1 MTTKAQGSPP
11 PPTEPPSGFGGSL
24 VRYYRLYILVV
35 LAILAHGITSFILL
49 PRTEDPEFDSTE
61 SRIIT
66 LYPGVEAREVE
77 TQVTRRL
84 EDAIDELEGIRTIES
99 TSYAGLSL
107 IKIRISDDAVP
118 TDVVKD
124 IREKVR
130 DSTKDLPQGVKE
142 PIVIVLNTAFIPVS
156 IVSLTGPPDYRLLED
171 WSETLR
177 KTLALVEDVAA
188 VQVEG
193 LPERQLLVNV
203 DNERLSQVR
212 IPLTRMRDVL
222 TLENAGIP
230 AGKLDVGTRRYL
242 LRTPNEFDTPESVG
256 STVIGAVGD
265 SVIHLRD
272 VAEVSE
278 GFEDFRYIV
287 RTDRKPAVLLTVRKK
302 EKTNTIWVSERVR
315 EKVDEMRKILPP
327 GMEVMTINDR
337 GQSVAQLLGDLGS
350 NAWSGGLL
358 VICSVWFFLGLRQAL
373 VVSVSIPLSV
383 LITFSIMYATSID
396 LHQMSIF
403 GLVLALG
410 LVVDAS
416 LVVVEAVEG
425 KLEEG
430 ESLVSAVSKGVGE
443 VAWPIASATFTTIA
457 AFLPM
462 LYLTGI
468 IGDFLFSM
476 PVAVVYSLLAS
487 LFVAVTV
494 VPLLCYAMWKRWP
507 ESHHGKKD
515 GGEDRQSRLL
525 DFYTGIAKFSLRHKF
540 LTLGPAVLAFII
552 ALWAIPKL
560 GIEYFPKADKKL
572 FLIHVRLPTDANIDT
587 TDGVVRQ
594 VEDLLGKEEQI
605 RDFTANIGRG
615 SPRVYYS
622 EEPEDENPSYA
633 QLVVNLKDSFEGST
647 DAYVDGLQERLRQVS
662 GATVQTKVLQQGP
675 QAGAAIQI
683 RIAGDDL
690 QVLADLARQVKDR
703 IQDVPGVVDLRDTL
717 GDRIPRLSMKFDR
730 EKAGR
735 LGVDTLSF
743 ARTLLMALNGET
755 ASTFR
760 GAKEEMPLVV
770 RVKKGT
776 FKEIS
781 DLTRLYVPSQT
792 GAMVPFGEVA
802 EVRQEQDFARIGRR
816 DGRRSVIVQADVSG
830 RLVIDAVRD
839 VRERLQGP
847 AQAKPSPGLVD
858 RVKGLLGLGTP
869 ARAPARAGL
878 SLPLGYDLTLG
889 GESEERDEA
898 FAALGRA
905 MIVGFLLIYAILA
918 LEFNSFVQPIVI
930 ILTIPLGVVGS
941 VLGLWVM
948 GYPFGFMAFIGIV
961 GQSGV
966 VITDAIVLCD
976 YANYLQREGG
986 KGMYESLLLAGRR
999 RMRPVIL
1006 TSVTDVVGLIPPMI
1020 WGGSL
1025 WAPLSTA
1032 MAWGLGTSTIL
1043 VLLILPCM
1051 YAVLVRPRE
1060 GRRKLRLL
1068 SRLVGR

>member
-1 MTTKAQGSPP
+1 MSEEA
-11 PPTEPPSGFGGSL
+11 PSGFGGSL

-84 EDAIDELEGIRTIES
+84 EDSIDELEGIRTIES

-107 IKIRISDDAVP
+107 IKIRISDDATP
-118 TDVVKD
+118 TNVVED

-130 DSTKDLPQGVKE
+130 DSTKDLPPGVKE

-156 IVSLTGPPDYRLLED
+156 IVSLTGPADYRLLED

-177 KTLALVEDVAA
+177 KELAQLDDVAA

-193 LPERQLLVNV
+193 LPERQLVVSV
-203 DNERLSQVR
+203 DNDRLSQVR
-212 IPLTRMRDVL
+212 IPLTRMRDIL
-222 TLENAGIP
+222 SLENAGVP

-242 LRTPNEFDTPESVG
+242 LRTPNEFDTPESVA
-256 STVIGAVGD
+256 STVIGAVGET
-265 SVIHLRD
+265 VVHLRD
-272 VAEVSE
+272 VAEVGE

-287 RTDRKPAVLLTVRKK
+287 RTNREPAALITVRKK
-302 EKTNTIWVSERVR
+302 EKTNTVWVAERVR
-315 EKVDEMRKILPP
+315 KKVDEIRKILPP
-327 GMEVMTINDR
+327 GMGVQIINDR

-358 VICSVWFFLGLRQAL
+358 VIASVWFFLGLRQAL

-383 LITFSIMYATSID
+383 LIAFSLMRATSID

-430 ESLVSAVSKGVGE
+430 HSLVNAVSKGVGE
-443 VAWPIASATFTTIA
+443 VAWPIASATFTTVA

-476 PVAVVYSLLAS
+476 PVTVTYSLLAS

-494 VPLLCYAMWKRWP
+494 VPLLCYAMWRRWP
-507 ESHHGKKD
+507 QTHHVKKE
-515 GGEDRQSRLL
+515 GEAEPPTKLL
-525 DFYTGIAKFSLRHKF
+525 DFYTRIAKFSLRHKF
-540 LTLGPAVLAFII
+540 LTLGPAILAFVI
-552 ALWAIPKL
+552 AVWTIPKL

-572 FLIHVRLPTDANIDT
+572 FLIHVRLPTDANIET
-587 TDGVVRQ
+587 TDTVVRQ
-594 VEDLLGKEEQI
+594 VEDLLGKEAEV

-633 QLVVNLKDSFEGST
+633 QFVVNLKDSFEGSI
-647 DAYVDGLQERLRQVS
+647 DGYVAGLQQRLLQIS
-662 GATVQTKVLQQGP
+662 GANVQSKVLQQGP
-675 QAGAAIQI
+675 QAGAAIQV
-683 RIAGDDL
+683 RISGDDL
-690 QVLADLARQVKDR
+690 EVLADLARQVKER
-703 IQDVPGVVDLRDTL
+703 IRDVPGVVDLRDTL
-717 GDRIPRLSMKFDR
+717 GDRIPRLSIKYDR

-743 ARTLLMALNGET
+743 ARTMLMALNGET

-792 GAMVPFGEVA
+792 GAMVPFPEVA
-802 EVRQEQDFARIGRR
+802 EIRQEPDFARITRR

-830 RLVIDAVRD
+830 RLVIDAMRD
-839 VRERLQGP
+839 VSDRLLGTPQTTT
-847 AQAKPSPGLVD
+847 SRGLVD
-858 RVKGLLGLGTP
+858 RTMARLGLGTE
-869 ARAPARAGL
+869 AAFAAGPGL
-878 SLPLGYDLTLG
+878 KLPMGYEMSLG
-889 GESEERDEA
+889 GENEERDEA
-898 FAALGRA
+898 FAALGKA

-918 LEFNSFVQPIVI
+918 LQFNSFIQPIVI

-976 YANYLQREGG
+976 YANYLQREEGR
-986 KGMYESLLLAGRR
+986 GMYESLLLAGRR

-1068 SRLVGR
+1068 SRLVAR

>member
-1 MTTKAQGSPP
+1 MTAKGHGAASPP
-11 PPTEPPSGFGGSL
+11 PQGALSGFGGSL

-35 LAILAHGITSFILL
+35 LAILAHGIMSFVLL

-99 TSYAGLSL
+99 TSYPGLSL
-107 IKIRISDDAVP
+107 IKIRISDDADP
-118 TDVVKD
+118 TKVVED

-130 DSTKDLPQGVKE
+130 NDSKDLPEGVKE
-142 PIVIVLNTAFIPVS
+142 PVVIVLNTAFIPVS
-156 IVSLTGPPDYRLLED
+156 IVSLTGPADYKLLEE

-177 KTLALVEDVAA
+177 KSLAQLEDVAA
-188 VQVEG
+188 VTVEG
-193 LPERQLLVNV
+193 APERQLLVNV
-203 DNERLSQVR
+203 DNERLSQVK
-212 IPLTRMRDVL
+212 IPLTRIRDVL
-222 TLENAGIP
+222 GLENAGIP

-242 LRTPNEFDTPESVG
+242 LRTPNEFDTPESVA
-256 STVIGAVGD
+256 STVIGAVGE
-265 SVIHLRD
+265 SVIHVRD
-272 VAEVSE
+272 VAQVSE
-278 GFEDFRYIV
+278 GFEDYRYIV
-287 RTDRKPAVLLTVRKK
+287 RTNRKPAVLVSVRKK

-315 EKVDEMRKILPP
+315 EKVEEMKKSFPP
-327 GMEVMTINDR
+327 GLEAQIINDR
-337 GQSVAQLLGDLGS
+337 GQSVAALLGDLGS

-358 VICSVWFFLGLRQAL
+358 VIGSVWFFLGLRQAL

-430 ESLVSAVSKGVGE
+430 EPLISAVSKGVGE

-476 PVAVVYSLLAS
+476 PVAVIYSLLAS

-494 VPLLCYAMWKRWP
+494 VPLLCYAMWSRWP
-507 ESHHGKKD
+507 QAHHATGEGGKD
-515 GGEDRQSRLL
+515 PTSGLL
-525 DFYTGIAKFSLRHKF
+525 DFYTRIAKFSLRHKF
-540 LTLGPAVLAFII
+540 LTLGPAVLAFGI
-552 ALWAIPKL
+552 AIWAIPKL

-594 VEDLLGKEEQI
+594 VEELLAAEEQV

-633 QLVVNLKDSFEGST
+633 QFLVNLKDSFDGSI
-647 DAYVDGLQERLRQVS
+647 DEYVAGLQQRLSPVS

-675 QAGAAIQI
+675 QAGAAIQL
-683 RIAGDDL
+683 RISGDDL
-690 QVLADLARQVKDR
+690 QVLADLAKQVKDR
-703 IQDVPGVVDLRDTL
+703 IRDVPGLVDVRDTL
-717 GDRIPRLSMKFDR
+717 GDRIPRLSIKFDR

-743 ARTLLMALNGET
+743 ARTMLMALNGET

-760 GAKEEMPLVV
+760 GSKEEMPLVV
-770 RVKKGT
+770 RVRKGT
-776 FKEIS
+776 FKEVS
-781 DLTRLYVPSQT
+781 DLGRLYVPSQT
-792 GAMVPFGEVA
+792 GAMVPFSEVA
-802 EVRQEQDFARIGRR
+802 EIREEQDFARIGRR
-816 DGRRSVIVQADVSG
+816 DGRRSVVVQADVSG

-839 VRERLQGP
+839 VRERLQVDTP
-847 AQAKPSPGLVD
+847 AAPGLVD
-858 RVKGLLGLGTP
+858 RLKARLGLGQPTP
-869 ARAPARAGL
+869 EARQGL
-878 SLPLGYDLTLG
+878 ALPLGYELALG

-905 MIVGFLLIYAILA
+905 MIVGFLLIYMILA
-918 LEFNSFVQPIVI
+918 LQFNSFVQPVVI

-976 YANYLQREGG
+976 YANYLQREEG

-1068 SRLVGR
+1068 SRLVGS